1 MSSCGLCSYGDGEPT
16 DNAARFYK
24 WFSEVGMQMYF
35 YECTYVWVQ
44 FPLIDCLIVW
54 LVCRGMREVSGWVI
68 FGLGCLA
75 LEIDSTSTLTRFVGA
90 STLIECVYCFA
101 QFILILLLFCLSI
114 CFCWRLE
121 RWLIS
126 SLQNKVTKLEWPH
139 HWFYLNS
146 DRFEAFYL
154 AYSIYVCSHWVVLH
168 ATPS

>member
-35 YECTYVWVQ
+35 YECTYVWVH

-146 DRFEAFYL
+146 DWFEAFDL
-154 AYSIYVCSHWVVLH
+154 AYSIYVYSHWVVLH

>member
-1 MSSCGLCSYGDGEPT
+1 MGSQLTTRRGFINGSQRL
-16 DNAARFYK
+16 
-24 WFSEVGMQMYF
+24 
-35 YECTYVWVQ
+35 ECKRTLMDELVYANV
-44 FPLIDCLIVW
+44 PLFDCLIFW

-101 QFILILLLFCLSI
+101 QFILILLLFCLLI

-154 AYSIYVCSHWVVLH
+154 AYSIYVCSHWEVLH

>member
-1 MSSCGLCSYGDGEPT
+1 MGSQLTTLRGFINGSPRLECKRTLMDQFVYGPIP
-16 DNAARFYK
+16 FY
-24 WFSEVGMQMYF
+24 WLS
-35 YECTYVWVQ
+35 
-44 FPLIDCLIVW
+44 LIFW

-139 HWFYLNS
+139 HWFYLHS

-154 AYSIYVCSHWVVLH
+154 AYSIYVCSHWEVLH